1 MAIHLVF
8 ATMRLA
14 IVTREFPPE
23 VYGGAGVH
31 VTELVNSL
39 KKHIDVEVI
48 CMGSQRETAKAF
60 ELKNEPGVNPALSV
74 VQTDVEM
81 ATYIAANNFDLV
93 HSHTWYANLA
103 GHLASMTAGIPH
115 IVTAHSLEPKRP
127 WKAEQ
132 LGGGY
137 KISSW
142 IEAETYRAADRVIA
156 VSAGMKKDVLDC
168 YPFVSPEKV
177 SVVHNG
183 IDVETF
189 KPTFDES
196 VLQQYGIDPSR
207 PIVLFVGRIT
217 RQKGLIHLLRAAK
230 QLPIGVQLVLAAS
243 SPDEKVIGD
252 EVAEA
257 VAEFKTNRP
266 NDIVHIDRQV
276 SKSELVTLLS
286 HASVFACPSIYE
298 PLGIVNLEAMA
309 CETPVV
315 ASAVGGIPEVVVHG
329 ETGLLVEYSENDI
342 AEFEEK
348 FAAALNEVLIDANA
362 KEMGKAGRVRA
373 AKYFSWESIALQ
385 TIDLYK
391 AAL

>member
-39 KKHIDVEVI
+39 KNHIDVEVI
-48 CMGSQRETAKAF
+48 CMGKPRETAKAF
-60 ELKNEPGVNPALSV
+60 ELKNEAGVNPALSV

-103 GHLASMTAGIPH
+103 GHLAAMTTGIPH
-115 IVTAHSLEPKRP
+115 LVTAHSLEPKRP

-142 IEAETYRAADRVIA
+142 IEAETYRAANRVIA

-168 YPFVSPEKV
+168 YPFVSPDKV

-183 IDVETF
+183 IDVDVF

-196 VLQQYGIDPSR
+196 VLQKYGVDSSR

-230 QLPIGVQLVLAAS
+230 QLPAGVQLVLAAS

-252 EVAEA
+252 EVAQA
-257 VAEFKTNRP
+257 VEEFKTTRP
-266 NDIVHIDRQV
+266 NDIVHIDKQV
-276 SKSELVTLLS
+276 SKSELITLLS

-309 CETPVV
+309 CQTPVV
-315 ASAVGGIPEVVVHG
+315 ASAVGGIPEVVVDG

-342 AEFEEK
+342 KKFEDD
-348 FAAALNEVLIDANA
+348 FGAALNKVLSDKNA
-362 KEMGKAGRVRA
+362 EAMGKAGRARA
-373 AKYFSWESIALQ
+373 AKDFAWESIALQ

-391 AAL
+391 AVL

>member
-1 MAIHLVF
+1 MPIHLVF
-8 ATMRLA
+8 APMRLA

-39 KKHIDVEVI
+39 KSHIDVEVI
-48 CMGSQRETAKAF
+48 CMGAARETAKAF
-60 ELKNEPGVNPALSV
+60 ELKSDPGVNPALSV

-81 ATYIAANNFDLV
+81 ATYISANKFDLV

-103 GHLASMTAGIPH
+103 GHLASLTAGIPH

-127 WKAEQ
+127 WKADQ

-168 YPFVSPEKV
+168 YPFIDPEKV
-177 SVVHNG
+177 AVVHNG
-183 IDVETF
+183 IDVDVF

-196 VLQQYGIDPSR
+196 VLVKYGIDPSR

-230 QLPIGVQLVLAAS
+230 QLPSGVQLVLAAS

-252 EVAEA
+252 EVAAA
-257 VAEFKTNRP
+257 VIEFKSSRP
-266 NDIVHIDRQV
+266 NDIVHIDKQV
-276 SKSELVTLLS
+276 SKSELIALLS

-309 CETPVV
+309 CQTPVV
-315 ASAVGGIPEVVVHG
+315 ASAVGGIPEVVVDG
-329 ETGLLVEYSENDI
+329 ETGLLVEYTENDI
-342 AEFEEK
+342 ANFENM
-348 FAAALNEVLIDANA
+348 FANALNKVLSDSNA
-362 KEMGKAGRVRA
+362 KEMGKAGRLRA
-373 AKYFSWESIALQ
+373 AKDFAWQSIALK

-391 AAL
+391 AVV